1 MDQVNSGYRGMPIQ
15 YGAARP
21 QGDVAQAGSAASAG
35 AAGNAAAPKRTR
47 VRKTVDQQIAETE
60 ERLRRLKAQA
70 RSEERKART
79 KRLIETGAVVE
90 SALGMELATQEQREA
105 LAAVLREERAGND
118 GSRWTWAAAISD
130 AVTKRADGGDR

>member
-15 YGAARP
+15 Y
-21 QGDVAQAGSAASAG
+21 GSAASAG
-35 AAGNAAAPKRTR
+35 AAGNAAAPKRAR

-60 ERLRRLKAQA
+60 QRLRRLKAQA

-105 LAAVLREERAGND
+105 LAAVLREEHERND

-130 AVTKRADGGDR
+130 AVTKRADGGAR